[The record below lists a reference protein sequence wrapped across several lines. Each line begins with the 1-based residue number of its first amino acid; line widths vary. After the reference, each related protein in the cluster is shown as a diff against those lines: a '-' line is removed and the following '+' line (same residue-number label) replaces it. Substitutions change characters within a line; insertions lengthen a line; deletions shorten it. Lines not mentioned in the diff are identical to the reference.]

1 MSGSVSCTSCSPC
14 DPLPPCST
22 LFQLAG
28 SSGGGRGRGR
38 RGALPCGCQP
48 LIQSIRRYQTTIQPL
63 TRWPG
68 DQGKFPLVATY
79 SRTGTVAG
87 VLGDGRKEVDSGW
100 EGQMAR
106 CGAGQ
111 LHMGWVPLLLKLVS
125 LLLILVPLL
134 LASSR
139 IFVHSVLYMGG
150 CCLGGVLQ
158 VYYYGRRSGR
168 YLYCLCADHWLNRI
182 TNSGK
187 HCRQTPLCFPSRRS
201 RWASIQDR
209 KQNFRDDW
217 KFWGWVIDVQVQ
229 GRSWLTLSSSTL
241 IARQLISSPNI
252 YQRQT
257 LPKCGTS
264 RKQVIKWQ

>member
-1 MSGSVSCTSCSPC
+1 MSGSVSCRWVPANCSSPC
-14 DPLPPCST
+14 FCPPRCCCCWWW
-22 LFQLAG
+22 
-28 SSGGGRGRGR
+28 GGG
-38 RGALPCGCQP
+38 GALPCGCKP
-48 LIQSIRRYQTTIQPL
+48 LIRSIRRHRVATTYLPY
-63 TRWPG
+63 TSSPWPG
-68 DQGKFPLVATY
+68 EIPTSCYLWQEHWL
-79 SRTGTVAG
+79 AG
-87 VLGDGRKEVDSGW
+87 AKVGW
-100 EGQMAR
+100 EQPGR
-106 CGAGQ
+106 WLVVGQ
-111 LHMGWVPLLLKLVS
+111 LLLL
-125 LLLILVPLL
+125 LLSAPTVPLL
-134 LASSR
+134 LATGS
-139 IFVHSVLYMGG
+139 ITLWCIMHGVG
-150 CCLGGVLQ
+150 CLGGVLQ

-201 RWASIQDR
+201 RWASIQAR

>member
-22 LFQLAG
+22 LFHLAG
-28 SSGGGRGRGR
+28 SRGRGR

-68 DQGKFPLVATY
+68 DQLLP
-79 SRTGTVAG
+79 RTGTVAG

-111 LHMGWVPLLLKLVS
+111 LQMGWVPLLLKLVP

-139 IFVHSVLYMGG
+139 ILSTVLCTYMGG
-150 CCLGGVLQ
+150 CCLGGALQ

-201 RWASIQDR
+201 RWASIQALE
-209 KQNFRDDW
+209 QNFRDDW

-229 GRSWLTLSSSTL
+229 GRSWLTLASSTL